1 MSLKSALRRVFK
13 NEEGLYDLSTTDK
26 SKTIEFAKGDFRRFN
41 SGGPVNPLYSAGTGG
56 GTPIGGTSNYRDLSK
71 KQKTQRIRTQR
82 AAEKDKMARI
92 KKYGYQPQGPSF
104 VAGSGPYAGQT
115 IRGTPSSFYSAPESE
130 KAGMLAVYNPS
141 PNPYINQKESFV
153 DKLLK
158 AGEKAMDSAT
168 LDKFLQGI
176 IDQHSDGGAPDP
188 YADSVGAKDQ
198 FKRSTASMRGSPGAQ
213 FMKGQAQNSPVTG
226 QLAQAFN
233 PRLNSA
239 LAKILMAN
247 MGTSDVATKGLATF
261 TDRIAVRRPK
271 YYSTAVK
278 ADTPTFTLPPRT

>member
-26 SKTIEFAKGDFRRFN
+26 SKTIEFAKGNFRRFN
-41 SGGPVNPLYSAGTGG
+41 GGGPVNPLYSAGTGG
-56 GTPIGGTSNYRDLSK
+56 GSPIGGISNYKDLSK
-71 KQKTQRIRTQR
+71 KQKTQQIKTQR
-82 AAEKDKMARI
+82 AAEKNRIARI

-104 VAGSGPYAGQT
+104 VAGSGFFAGQT
-115 IRGTPSSFYSAPESE
+115 IKGTPSSFYSAPVSE
-130 KAGMLAVYNPS
+130 QGGMLAKYNPS
-141 PNPYINQKESFV
+141 PNPYINQKESFL

-176 IDQHSDGGAPDP
+176 IDQHSGGTPDP

-213 FMKGQAQNSPVTG
+213 FSKGQAQNSPVTG

-239 LAKILMAN
+239 LAKFLMAN
-247 MGTSDVATKGLATF
+247 MGTPDVATKGLAAF
-261 TDRIAVRRPK
+261 TDKIAVRRPK
-271 YYSTAVK
+271 YYSGTIK